1 MSSTYKA
8 TVTELSTKTGLNY
21 FWLLPKD
28 TDKIVRLILKHED
41 TGFGSYES
49 LYRTLLNYYEKHVL
63 EKANIPDK
71 SPCNQ
76 RYSMRTIRAYRAT

>member
-8 TVTELSTKTGLNY
+8 TVRELSTKTGLNY

-28 TDKIVRLILKHED
+28 SDKIIRLILKHED

-49 LYRTLLNYYEKHVL
+49 LYRTLLTYY
-63 EKANIPDK
+63 
-71 SPCNQ
+71 
-76 RYSMRTIRAYRAT
+76 

>member
-28 TDKIVRLILKHED
+28 SDKIIRLILKHED
-41 TGFGSYES
+41 TGFGSYKY
-49 LYRTLLNYYEKHVL
+49 LYRTLLTYY
-63 EKANIPDK
+63 
-71 SPCNQ
+71 
-76 RYSMRTIRAYRAT
+76 